1 MLLLLNMTNLS
12 NAPGIIAASPSR
24 ADPTFRAIDA
34 STPANVL
41 TAANGPA
48 AANSLFSDRL
58 WQFTTE
64 LTQANAHTF
73 ASTSR
78 AASRSVTYVILSLMF
93 SNTSIIKTKFLLSFY
108 SHLLLQ
114 DIAALTLESDPMS
127 ATFLTAADRSLG
139 RRLSPVISDAMIL
152 TFLGKIRTN
161 YSPPKNNTLKQH
173 LSSFRMNRSSPQSP
187 LNGILPSSP
196 TTSDSEADVPPS
208 PPTTPPTRQQAS
220 VDGYYSIPLA
230 PYSQH
235 IDRSQPYSPHAS
247 APVARQH
254 RPWSVPEFPSCYNFP
269 YPLAARQSYGTSF
282 SINFH

>member
-78 AASRSVTYVILSLMF
+78 AASRSVTYVILSLML
-93 SNTSIIKTKFLLSFY
+93 SNTSIIETKFLLSLCTVIFSCKTSPH
-108 SHLLLQ
+108 SHWK
-114 DIAALTLESDPMS
+114 ATLC
-127 ATFLTAADRSLG
+127 L
-139 RRLSPVISDAMIL
+139 RLSWLRQIVHSEDD
-152 TFLGKIRTN
+152 
-161 YSPPKNNTLKQH
+161 S
-173 LSSFRMNRSSPQSP
+173 
-187 LNGILPSSP
+187 LPSS
-196 TTSDSEADVPPS
+196 AM
-208 PPTTPPTRQQAS
+208 
-220 VDGYYSIPLA
+220 
-230 PYSQH
+230 
-235 IDRSQPYSPHAS
+235 
-247 APVARQH
+247 
-254 RPWSVPEFPSCYNFP
+254 PWFWHF
-269 YPLAARQSYGTSF
+269 
-282 SINFH
+282 